1 MAEETG
7 SKLTNYKRICDAF
20 KGMGDQM
27 FPSNN
32 SKAKEEG
39 KQEWQQKIDIIYKEL
54 MKTEKKSISVESVG
68 DKLQQVAIAAEK
80 MLGVADALRS
90 GDPHQFIVG
99 VISTISSF
107 AVLAGPPGAVVS
119 GVLQIACIFYKFLVT
134 DWEPQ
139 ESLPSKIHKIVKAE
153 ITAALKNFNIDQ
165 LNSKAQA
172 WIDVGDKIQRELDLQ
187 IRHKAPY
194 AGYDPSRYDKVVEL
208 QGLLTCEV
216 CRKVN
221 TEPEAATCVS
231 FVSLYIKVSILYYAM
246 LMSHLRLAH
255 QFVSSHLPTIEG
267 DIETLKEK
275 GRELLGF
282 LSDKTLLS
290 AAGMVGDRKRLKMIA
305 YADLLKSP
313 TIAIIDNYCTE
324 ILGLPKPNYTV
335 DDARHSS
342 VVWPVEWDPKC
353 YEAHELN
360 NDHYFALVN
369 HTKLPISV
377 FSGTAGYPDSIKH
390 LKFQEVVRP
399 GECYTRM
406 CTKGHMFT
414 GFEAG
419 GVLCLGSDAEAFSE
433 VKKAQLIQF
442 AMSYQIKIP
451 VFRRQVSKIKTI
463 VCDTPGEPYGQ
474 VALNGLEEADD
485 NEDVTAFRYDGK
497 LYVLK
502 AQADAM
508 KKGGSVVIGGDE
520 LYPDH
525 SIFRFCITQTSIS
538 ELKTKKITF

>member
-27 FPSNN
+27 FLSNN

-139 ESLPSKIHKIVKAE
+139 ESLPSKIRNIVRTE
-153 ITAALKNFNIDQ
+153 ISAALEKFKIDQ
-165 LNSKAQA
+165 LKSKAQA
-172 WIDVGDKIQRELDLQ
+172 WMMVADKIQRELDLQ
-187 IRHKAPY
+187 IRHEAPY
-194 AGYDPSRYDKVVEL
+194 AGYQPGRYDEL
-208 QGLLTCEV
+208 IGVQELLACEV
-216 CRKVN
+216 SDKVS
-221 TEPEAATCVS
+221 TRHEAATCVS
-231 FVSLYIKVSILYYAM
+231 FIILYIKVSILYHAM

-255 QFVSSHLPTIEG
+255 QFDSTHVPTIKG
-267 DIETLKEK
+267 DIETLKDE
-275 GRELLGF
+275 GREMLAF

-305 YADLLKSP
+305 YADLQKSP
-313 TIAIIDNYCTE
+313 TITIIDNYCTE
-324 ILGLPKPNYTV
+324 ILGLPKPKYTV
-335 DDARHSS
+335 DDASNSS

-406 CTKGHMFT
+406 CTKGYMFT
-414 GFEAG
+414 DFEAG
-419 GVLCLGSDAEAFSE
+419 GVLCLGSDAKTLSG
-433 VKKAQLIQF
+433 VKQAHLIQF
-442 AMSYQIKIP
+442 AMSYRNPLVGFQA
-451 VFRRQVSKIKTI
+451 SKIKTVI
-463 VCDTPGEPYGQ
+463 SDGPGDPPGQ
-474 VALNGLEEADD
+474 DALNGLENSGD
-485 NEDVTAFRYDGK
+485 NEDAIPFRYNGD
-497 LYVLK
+497 LFILK
-502 AQADAM
+502 ACADVDL
-508 KKGGSVVIGGDE
+508 GLGWLQYIPGVDLNV
-520 LYPDH
+520 YRV
-525 SIFRFCITQTSIS
+525 FRFCITQTSIE
-538 ELKTKKITF
+538 ELKK